1 MLSAMPQIEVQRKSS
16 RTGDF
21 LRTALQG
28 EFQAFCERRFFF
40 ERRHGRIVR
49 LHIGQADNQSGY

>member
-1 MLSAMPQIEVQRKSS
+1 MPQIEAQCESGRA
-16 RTGDF
+16 GDF
-21 LRTALQG
+21 LRAALQG

-49 LHIGQADNQSGY
+49 LHINGADNQSGY

>member
-1 MLSAMPQIEVQRKSS
+1 MPQIEVQRKSS

-49 LHIGQADNQSGY
+49 LHIGQADNQLGY